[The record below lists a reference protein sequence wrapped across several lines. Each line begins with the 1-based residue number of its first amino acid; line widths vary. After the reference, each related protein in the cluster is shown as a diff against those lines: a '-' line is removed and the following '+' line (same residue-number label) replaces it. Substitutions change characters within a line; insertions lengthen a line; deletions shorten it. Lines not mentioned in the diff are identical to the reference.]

1 MAYTVA
7 FCKRDYSSAGIQVI
21 SASNQHQG
29 DPYTLF
35 EKCSGLFEV
44 PRIGLVEV
52 GKLGWKLNAPT
63 QGRQE
68 AQVVSGLDPSQELS
82 LGHIGER
89 LPNLRPQ
96 CPSDLHCMMSRYQN
110 YQWDVVYGLDYP
122 LQVKHSVKYE

>member
-44 PRIGLVEV
+44 PRIGLVDLGNWAESSTPPPKDDK
-52 GKLGWKLNAPT
+52 KLRWC
-63 QGRQE
+63 
-68 AQVVSGLDPSQELS
+68 LD
-82 LGHIGER
+82 
-89 LPNLRPQ
+89 
-96 CPSDLHCMMSRYQN
+96 
-110 YQWDVVYGLDYP
+110 
-122 LQVKHSVKYE
+122 